1 MDEMLRFLFKSTM
14 RTDSALRAIA
24 KTFKYQRK
32 FNRWVLLTHQV
43 LGAGYL
49 VLGAGYFENQ
59 HEIAALKREIS
70 LMKEPTEN
78 ANGDTGR

>member
-24 KTFKYQRK
+24 KTFKYQHK
-32 FNRWVLLTHQV
+32 FNRWVLVT
-43 LGAGYL
+43 YL

-59 HEIAALKREIS
+59 HEIAALKREIN

-78 ANGDTGR
+78 AKGDTGR

>member
-24 KTFKYQRK
+24 KTFKHQHN
-32 FNRWVLLTHQV
+32 FNRCVLLT
-43 LGAGYL
+43 YL
-49 VLGAGYFENQ
+49 ALVAGYFENQ

-70 LMKEPTEN
+70 SMKEPAEN

>member
-14 RTDSALRAIA
+14 RTDSALLAIA
-24 KTFKYQRK
+24 KAFKHQQK
-32 FNRWVLLTHQV
+32 FNRWVLLT
-43 LGAGYL
+43 YL

-70 LMKEPTEN
+70 LMKEPAEN
-78 ANGDTGR
+78 ANNDTRGDK

>member
-24 KTFKYQRK
+24 KTLKCQRK
-32 FNRWVLLTHQV
+32 FNRWVLLT
-43 LGAGYL
+43 YL

-59 HEIAALKREIS
+59 HEIAALKRKIS
-70 LMKEPTEN
+70 LMTEPTEN
-78 ANGDTGR
+78 DNDDTGR

>member
-24 KTFKYQRK
+24 KTFKHQRK
-32 FNRWVLLTHQV
+32 FNRWVLLT
-43 LGAGYL
+43 YL

-59 HEIAALKREIS
+59 HEIAALKRKIS
-70 LMKEPTEN
+70 LMTEPTEN
-78 ANGDTGR
+78 ANDDTGR

>member
-24 KTFKYQRK
+24 KTLKSQRK
-32 FNRWVLLTHQV
+32 FNRWVLLT
-43 LGAGYL
+43 YL

-59 HEIAALKREIS
+59 HEIAALKRKIS
-70 LMKEPTEN
+70 LMTEPTEN
-78 ANGDTGR
+78 DNDDTGR

>member
-32 FNRWVLLTHQV
+32 FNRWVLLT
-43 LGAGYL
+43 YL

-59 HEIAALKREIS
+59 REIAMLKQE
-70 LMKEPTEN
+70 LDDMNEPTEN
-78 ANGDTGR
+78 AKGDTGR

>member
-24 KTFKYQRK
+24 KTLKYQRK
-32 FNRWVLLTHQV
+32 FNRWVLLT
-43 LGAGYL
+43 YL

-59 HEIAALKREIS
+59 HEIAALKRKIS
-70 LMKEPTEN
+70 LMTEPTEN
-78 ANGDTGR
+78 DNDDTGR

>member
-24 KTFKYQRK
+24 KAFKHQRK
-32 FNRWVLLTHQV
+32 FNRWVFLT
-43 LGAGYL
+43 YL

-59 HEIAALKREIS
+59 HEIAALKHEIS
-70 LMKEPTEN
+70 LMKEPAEN
-78 ANGDTGR
+78 ANGYTRGDK

>member
-24 KTFKYQRK
+24 KTLKSQRK
-32 FNRWVLLTHQV
+32 FNRWVLLT
-43 LGAGYL
+43 YL

-70 LMKEPTEN
+70 LMTEPTEN
-78 ANGDTGR
+78 DNDDTGR

>member
-24 KTFKYQRK
+24 KAFKSQRK
-32 FNRWVLLTHQV
+32 FNRWVLLT
-43 LGAGYL
+43 YL
-49 VLGAGYFENQ
+49 VLCAGYFENQ

-70 LMKEPTEN
+70 LMKEPTAN

>member
-24 KTFKYQRK
+24 KTLKSQRK
-32 FNRWVLLTHQV
+32 FNHWVLLT
-43 LGAGYL
+43 YL
-49 VLGAGYFENQ
+49 LLGAGYFENQ

-78 ANGDTGR
+78 ANDDTRR

>member
-24 KTFKYQRK
+24 KTFKHQRK
-32 FNRWVLLTHQV
+32 FNRWVLLT
-43 LGAGYL
+43 YL

-70 LMKEPTEN
+70 LMKAPAEN

>member
-24 KTFKYQRK
+24 KTFKHQRK
-32 FNRWVLLTHQV
+32 FNRWVLLT
-43 LGAGYL
+43 YL

-59 HEIAALKREIS
+59 REIAALKREIS
-70 LMKEPTEN
+70 LMKEPTKN
-78 ANGDTGR
+78 SNDDTRR

>member
-14 RTDSALRAIA
+14 RTDSALRTIA
-24 KTFKYQRK
+24 KTFKHQRK
-32 FNRWVLLTHQV
+32 FNRWVLLT
-43 LGAGYL
+43 YL

-59 HEIAALKREIS
+59 HEITALKREIS
-70 LMKEPTEN
+70 LMKEPTKN

>member
-32 FNRWVLLTHQV
+32 FNRWVLVT
-43 LGAGYL
+43 YL
-49 VLGAGYFENQ
+49 VLGTGYFENQ
-59 HEIAALKREIS
+59 HEIAALKREIN

-78 ANGDTGR
+78 ANCDTGR

>member
-24 KTFKYQRK
+24 KTFKHQRK
-32 FNRWVLLTHQV
+32 FNRWVLLT
-43 LGAGYL
+43 YL

-59 HEIAALKREIS
+59 HEIAALKRKIS
-70 LMKEPTEN
+70 LMMEPTEN
-78 ANGDTGR
+78 ANDDTGR

>member
-24 KTFKYQRK
+24 KAFKHQRK
-32 FNRWVLLTHQV
+32 FNRWVLLT
-43 LGAGYL
+43 YL

-59 HEIAALKREIS
+59 HEITSLKREIS
-70 LMKEPTEN
+70 LMKEPAEN
-78 ANGDTGR
+78 ANDDTGR

>member
-24 KTFKYQRK
+24 KTFKSQRK
-32 FNRWVLLTHQV
+32 FNRWVLLT
-43 LGAGYL
+43 YL

-59 HEIAALKREIS
+59 HEIAALKRKIS
-70 LMKEPTEN
+70 LMTEPTEN
-78 ANGDTGR
+78 ANDDTGR

>member
-32 FNRWVLLTHQV
+32 FNRWMLLT
-43 LGAGYL
+43 YL
-49 VLGAGYFENQ
+49 ALGAGYFENQ
-59 HEIAALKREIS
+59 REIAALKREIDS
-70 LMKEPTEN
+70 MKEPTESTI
-78 ANGDTGR
+78 GDTGR

>member
-24 KTFKYQRK
+24 KTLKYQRK
-32 FNRWVLLTHQV
+32 FNRWVLLT
-43 LGAGYL
+43 YL

-59 HEIAALKREIS
+59 REIAMLKRE
-70 LMKEPTEN
+70 LDGMREPTEN
-78 ANGDTGR
+78 ANGDAGR

>member
-24 KTFKYQRK
+24 KTFKHQQK
-32 FNRWVLLTHQV
+32 FNRWVLLT
-43 LGAGYL
+43 YL

-70 LMKEPTEN
+70 SMKEPAEN

>member
-24 KTFKYQRK
+24 KTFKHQRK
-32 FNRWVLLTHQV
+32 FNRWVLLT
-43 LGAGYL
+43 YL

-70 LMKEPTEN
+70 LMKEPAEN
-78 ANGDTGR
+78 DNGDTGR

>member
-1 MDEMLRFLFKSTM
+1 MDEMLRFLFKSTI

-24 KTFKYQRK
+24 KTFKSQRK
-32 FNRWVLLTHQV
+32 FNHWVLLT
-43 LGAGYL
+43 YL
-49 VLGAGYFENQ
+49 LLGAGYFENQ

-78 ANGDTGR
+78 TNDDTRR

>member
-1 MDEMLRFLFKSTM
+1 MDEMLCFLCKSTM

-24 KTFKYQRK
+24 MTFKHQRK
-32 FNRWVLLTHQV
+32 FNRWVLLT
-43 LGAGYL
+43 YL

-59 HEIAALKREIS
+59 HEITALKREIS

>member
-24 KTFKYQRK
+24 KTFKHQRK
-32 FNRWVLLTHQV
+32 FNRWVLLT
-43 LGAGYL
+43 YL

-70 LMKEPTEN
+70 LMKKPEEN
-78 ANGDTGR
+78 TNGDTRGDK

>member
-24 KTFKYQRK
+24 KTFKHQRK
-32 FNRWVLLTHQV
+32 FNRWVLLT
-43 LGAGYL
+43 YL

-59 HEIAALKREIS
+59 HEITALKREIS
-70 LMKEPTEN
+70 LMKEPAEN
-78 ANGDTGR
+78 SNDDMRR

>member
-32 FNRWVLLTHQV
+32 FNRWVLLT
-43 LGAGYL
+43 YL
-49 VLGAGYFENQ
+49 VLGAGYLENQ
-59 HEIAALKREIS
+59 REIVMLKQELDS
-70 LMKEPTEN
+70 MKEPMKK
-78 ANGDTGR
+78 

>member
-24 KTFKYQRK
+24 KTLKYQRK
-32 FNRWVLLTHQV
+32 FNRWVLLT
-43 LGAGYL
+43 YL

-59 HEIAALKREIS
+59 HEIAALKRKIS
-70 LMKEPTEN
+70 LMTEPTEN
-78 ANGDTGR
+78 ANDDTGR